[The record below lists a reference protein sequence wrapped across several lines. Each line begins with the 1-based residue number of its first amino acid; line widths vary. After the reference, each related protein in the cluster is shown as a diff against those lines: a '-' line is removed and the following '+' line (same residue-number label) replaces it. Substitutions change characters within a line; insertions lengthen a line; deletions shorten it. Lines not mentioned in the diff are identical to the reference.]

1 MQILQSRITPAK
13 IKDFI
18 LDTLFPIS
26 CLSCGKPDEW
36 ICENCLSKIP
46 LKREQVCPICEK
58 ATTPDGRVCFK
69 CEKKY
74 SIDGV
79 LTAASYKNKLVAG
92 ATHYYKYRFIEDL
105 KTPLG
110 KLLIKAFFNSQL
122 PLPDLIVPVPL
133 HKRRLRWRG
142 FNQAEFLAE
151 YLSFNLAP
159 GFEIPAP
166 PDWLIRQKYTPPQ
179 MKIKNSSRRKNNIR
193 GAFKAAFNKRK
204 NIKEKRILLVDD
216 IATTGSTLF
225 ECAKVLKKSG
235 AKEVFGIVIARQGS

>member
-36 ICENCLSKIP
+36 ICEKCLDRIS

-69 CEKKY
+69 CKKKY

-79 LTAASYKNKLVAG
+79 LTAASYKNKLVSG

-110 KLLIKAFFNSQL
+110 KLLIKAFFNSEL
-122 PLPDLIVPVPL
+122 PLPDLIIPVPL

-142 FNQAEFLAE
+142 FNQAGLLAK
-151 YLSFNLAP
+151 YLSFHLTP
-159 GFEIPAP
+159 GFEIPIL
-166 PDWLIRQKYTPPQ
+166 DNLIIRQKYTSPQ
-179 MKIKNSSRRKNNIR
+179 MKIKNRMRRRKNMQD
-193 GAFKAAFNKRK
+193 AFKINSSERKRT
-204 NIKEKRILLVDD
+204 KEKRILLVDD